1 MTSELVPAKDPKP
14 FSRSFLTGAA
24 ISGTGVFLLV
34 VALKFAGALEGLDAS
49 LLMALRT
56 ADPGVAIGPAWLEQG
71 AVQLTALGGYTVMGL
86 VVLVAAGGFAIAGR
100 RQAATILPVAF
111 VYAIL
116 IENVLKLLFSRQRP
130 DIVGHLVETHT
141 MSFPSGHAMV
151 GAVVWLTLGMIFA
164 RISPHIGLRRY
175 ALAIAVAITF
185 LLGASR
191 LYLGVHWP
199 SDVLAGWSLGVAWVA
214 LVFLVLPLERR

>member
-1 MTSELVPAKDPKP
+1 MKPVQANDPP
-14 FSRSFLTGAA
+14 TFGRSFLVGGA
-24 ISGTGVFLLV
+24 ICGTGVFLLI
-34 VALKFAGALEGLDAS
+34 VALKYAGALEGFDAA

-56 ADPGVAIGPAWLEQG
+56 DDPGVAIGPGWLEQG
-71 AVQLTALGGYTVMGL
+71 AVQFTALGGYTAMGL
-86 VVLVAAGGFAIAGR
+86 VVLVAAGGFAIMGR

-111 VYAIL
+111 LSAIAV
-116 IENVLKLLFSRQRP
+116 ENVLKLLFARPRP

-151 GAVVWLTLGMIFA
+151 GAVVWLTLGMIVA
-164 RISPHIGLRRY
+164 RVSPHIRLRRY
-175 ALAIAVAITF
+175 ALAVAVAMTF

-214 LVFLVLPLERR
+214 VVFFVLPLDRR